1 MDENEYRTTYHS
13 LNETRCVFEKSILT
27 QYCGCR
33 YHQKFNLAE
42 REGIRCT
49 NPEAQSNCSQF
60 LNESRRQARFAL
72 HLTEIVG
79 NLLPHSKEVQVQKGA
94 LLGLAP
100 ELPNLPET
108 PVADIYQ
115 LIEKA
120 LTQSGGDIRGF
131 DYASLIP
138 TISHHPPRKKLRRR
152 QRHKIKPPQA

>member
-33 YHQKFNLAE
+33 HHEKFNLAE
-42 REGIRCT
+42 REGVRCRQAS
-49 NPEAQSNCSQF
+49 AQANCSLF
-60 LNESRRQARFAL
+60 LNECRRQARFAL

-100 ELPNLPET
+100 ELPNLPDT
-108 PVADIYQ
+108 AIQDIYQ

-120 LTQSGGDIRGF
+120 LTSSRGDLTRF

-138 TISHHPPRKKLRRR
+138 SICHHPPRKKLRRS
-152 QRHKIKPPQA
+152 QRHKK